1 MADTRSGRTGW
12 LLAAALAARL
22 ALAGGAWAHPE
33 RFLTEE
39 DSVEY
44 VRLARNMA
52 GGHGF
57 SQSLAAPY
65 EPDVRRTPVYPLVLA
80 AVLAVPGAGTRA
92 AALTGMLL
100 STLTVL
106 TAFRLGRSL
115 AGAAAGWWAAALLTI
130 DLTSAAYAGQ
140 VLTEPLFT
148 LLLVLSFL
156 PLLDVTAGPAAT
168 AATAAAVSAGAMS
181 GLAALCR
188 PIAVLAF
195 AALAPACRLRAAT
208 AGRAAR
214 LFVIAAVMA
223 GALTG
228 GWTLRNYRVAG
239 TATVSSVAA
248 TNMYFHRAAYV
259 EAYLQHRR
267 VEDLRD
273 EWQRDFEARS
283 SAWTEAERVRWMND
297 HGLGLVIRHPFVY
310 AWVALRSAARML
322 TPDHIVLSSLVGGY
336 GTVAFRV
343 LRGAGWI
350 QLAIVYV
357 LAAAGVARLWR
368 LSPVRAAVLAAPILY
383 FLAIGGPEMYPRFR
397 VPLMPFVCVL
407 AGAGLATG
415 RAS

>member
-1 MADTRSGRTGW
+1 MADTRSGRVGW

-44 VRLARNMA
+44 VRLARNLA
-52 GGHGF
+52 AGHGF

-65 EPDVRRTPVYPLVLA
+65 EPDVRRTPVFPSVLA
-80 AVLAVPGAGTRA
+80 AVFAVPGAGTRA

-106 TAFRLGRSL
+106 AAFRLGRSL
-115 AGAAAGWWAAALLTI
+115 AGAAAGWWAAALLAI

-156 PLLDVTAGPAAT
+156 PLLDATAGP
-168 AATAAAVSAGAMS
+168 AATAAAVSAGALS

-195 AALAPACRLRAAT
+195 AALAPACRLRAVTRAS
-208 AGRAAR
+208 AAR

-223 GALTG
+223 GALTA
-228 GWTLRNYRVAG
+228 GWTLRNYRVSG

-259 EAYLQHRR
+259 EAFLQHRR

-273 EWQRDFEARS
+273 EWQRDFDARS

-297 HGLGLVIRHPFVY
+297 HGIGLVIRHPFVY

-336 GTVAFRV
+336 GTAAFRV

-368 LSPVRAAVLAAPILY
+368 VSPVRAAVLAAPILY

-407 AGAGLATG
+407 AGAGLATE